1 MTSQPEL
8 LVQIQKRI
16 CTLVINRPEKGN
28 FLTPEC
34 LLNMADIIENL
45 ADEGSVG
52 VLVIRGAGD
61 KFFSAGFDISELPAA
76 ASTDMKAS
84 LKKTTPLEKA
94 LLSIRNFPYPVI
106 AMLNGHALGGGCELA
121 IGCDLRIAAER
132 TNMGMPPA
140 KLGLVYPY
148 QGYRRF
154 LTVLG
159 FARTLEIFLTGRT
172 YDSRSCLKMGL
183 VNHVVD
189 DADLESFTYD
199 LAGEL
204 AENAPLSLQGT
215 KSALYKIAEYP
226 ILERGDEDA
235 LRALFIHSL
244 QSEDMKEGKRAFL
257 EKRTPHFTGR

>member
-1 MTSQPEL
+1 MTDQPEL
-8 LVQIQKRI
+8 LVQRQGYV

-28 FLTPEC
+28 FLVPEC

-45 ADEGSVG
+45 ADEGSVR

-76 ASTDMKAS
+76 PSTGMKAS
-84 LKKTTPLEKA
+84 LKKITPLEKA

-189 DADLESFTYD
+189 DADLESFTYEI
-199 LAGEL
+199 AGEL
-204 AENAPLSLQGT
+204 VDNAPLSLQGT

-226 ILERGDEDA
+226 ILERNDEDA

-257 EKRTPHFTGR
+257 EKRTPHFKGR